1 MLYGGGRILLSVPPP
16 ILVMLGVW
24 MVGALLIQHG
34 VVSPLVVAV
43 GAALRRIPDRG
54 RRFLQIGLIAA
65 AMVTAVAIP
74 LILRQGTQPP
84 AKALLLQNYAAN
96 LTLLLGLIAGGDPG
110 RVRGAG
116 GPRPPLLTH
125 LAAGT
130 PAPRHVLRLRG
141 RASCRQVVQARAA
154 APGTR

>member
-1 MLYGGGRILLSVPPP
+1 MKVARISLAAIGIALVLYGGGRILLSVPPP

-43 GAALRRIPDRG
+43 GVALRRVPDRG
-54 RRFLQIGLIAA
+54 RRFLQMGLIAA

-74 LILRQGTQPP
+74 LIHRQGTQPP

-96 LTLLLGLIAGGDPG
+96 LTLLLGLIAGVTLVAYAV
-110 RVRGAG
+110 RVARD
-116 GPRPPLLTH
+116 RP
-125 LAAGT
+125 A
-130 PAPRHVLRLRG
+130 
-141 RASCRQVVQARAA
+141 
-154 APGTR
+154 

>member
-1 MLYGGGRILLSVPPP
+1 MKVARIALAVVGIVLVLYGGGRILFSVPPP
-16 ILVMLGVW
+16 ILVVLGVW

-54 RRFLQIGLIAA
+54 RRFLQIGLIVA
-65 AMVTAVAIP
+65 AMVTVVAIP

-96 LTLLLGLIAGGDPG
+96 LALLLGLIAGVTLVAYAV
-110 RVRGAG
+110 RVARD
-116 GPRPPLLTH
+116 R
-125 LAAGT
+125 
-130 PAPRHVLRLRG
+130 
-141 RASCRQVVQARAA
+141 RA
-154 APGTR
+154 